1 MTREDLEI
9 AKKIIQLEEEVN
21 QIELA
26 LKSEDLKLSS
36 EDDSLIGSINYK
48 ISQETLKRMLYKERQ
63 KLKDDIQHL
72 FLQGS
77 K

>member
-1 MTREDLEI
+1 M
-9 AKKIIQLEEEVN
+9 EEEVN

-36 EDDSLIGSINYK
+36 EDDSLISSTNYK
-48 ISQETLKRMLYKERQ
+48 ISQETLRRMLYKERQ
-63 KLKDDIQHL
+63 KLKDDIQYL
-72 FLQGS
+72 FLQES